1 MKKIAIVY
9 FSKTGM
15 TDLVAHQIA
24 EGIEQAGAHVTLFE
38 IQPKHIK
45 EGRFSQSEIFR
56 QLKSYQAILFGSPTY
71 MGSAAAQFKA
81 FMDASSD
88 CYCNKEWN
96 GKLAAGFTTGGAV
109 NGEQQQTLLSFF
121 TLACQHGMIWSGL
134 DTSQFTDQKGLN
146 RTGSSIGLVSSS
158 GETGDSIDENDL
170 RTAYYFGHRLAEIT
184 QRLD

>member
-56 QLKSYQAILFGSPTY
+56 QLKSYQAKKFMSMRQEFLFLVLLLKVIALMLEIL
-71 MGSAAAQFKA
+71 
-81 FMDASSD
+81 
-88 CYCNKEWN
+88 
-96 GKLAAGFTTGGAV
+96 KL
-109 NGEQQQTLLSFF
+109 
-121 TLACQHGMIWSGL
+121 
-134 DTSQFTDQKGLN
+134 
-146 RTGSSIGLVSSS
+146 
-158 GETGDSIDENDL
+158 
-170 RTAYYFGHRLAEIT
+170 
-184 QRLD
+184 